1 MEEIQKYVEKKNVY
15 QIINDILA
23 QVYEKRPENPIL
35 EIINY
40 LHSSYQSETN
50 DVEISKEK
58 NVNLDEIVSVKDYIK
73 FHPNFLLF
81 QLPYCF

>member
-58 NVNLDEIVSVKDYIK
+58 KCK
-73 FHPNFLLF
+73 FRRN
-81 QLPYCF
+81 CIC